1 MFSETEALTALCQ
14 CKGHLEEAQKRV
26 VENIVKRS
34 DWNEESCQHMLRDK
48 DLNREV
54 PSVCQSRRQTP

>member
-1 MFSETEALTALCQ
+1 MFSETEALTALRQ

-26 VENIVKRS
+26 VENIVTRS
-34 DWNEESCQHMLRDK
+34 DWDEERCQRMLRDK

-54 PSVCQSRRQTP
+54 RSVCHSVRQ